1 MEARSFRILSYVLSA
16 LFIFTLLFSSFTFAQ
31 DYELTYSDLEGD
43 VKDIDGKTHEQ
54 GYEYLD
60 ITQISSSQNILGTQ
74 LILEMT
80 VDGVI
85 TDSPDI
91 TYTFSL
97 MDDDAIVYMIIYTDG
112 DCTGMD
118 MENFESDVL
127 QASGS
132 KTSTLEVRVPMSYIG
147 EIPNFDFYGEAT
159 HYAEDEMYWDE
170 VPDSGPDWDDD
181 YWFYESPVMITEPKP
196 GATISGLKMIQGL
209 SCGTAEGIISVE
221 IQLDSTSVQG
231 WELASTSNNWTNWEY
246 LWDSTKYTDEQHII
260 NARAFDGTEYYIDSI
275 IVYVDQSNAVSP
287 RTINVPKLKTGYEL
301 NYKVEMSDLY
311 TDMLSEDMEMSMN
324 AEMIMRVNKK
334 ENIEINGTRHLCYA
348 IDMSMNMEMQM
359 SYMGEVM
366 SSTAEGKGTQWLRVS
381 DLASVKSVMETE
393 TTMSMLGMSM
403 SSSQKS
409 TTTQEPPMDGYNFP
423 ISIAE
428 SWTSCCTVI
437 METTYTEEGE
447 QYSEEDSYES
457 KMEYEALHVETVNT
471 PCGSYETFVIWS
483 KDTSGEYSEDMVDP
497 FGSEVGYS
505 LEYLSPELGL
515 PVKAE
520 YYTPDRQLTS
530 SIELVSYKKIESGGD
545 LKLNAFGWEL
555 PIYFLF
561 IPLLLIVILVSVL
574 VLRKRRKEAV
584 TLESWDQF
592 TVASKTPS
600 QTSQYTTFPPQTY
613 PAQSTTQV
621 QWELPSQTTQHPRP
635 IAVQSQG
642 YPVQTNVVYPAQP
655 SQRYSPPPPPPKTQP
670 YYTSSQPSKPQV
682 SPPPQV
688 VQPRPYP
695 PPPPPEILKQTQY
708 QKQPQ
713 QPIQPSQP
721 VVPMIQIKCPR
732 CSGLFSVAV
741 GTTSAQCPHCKVS
754 GRLGWKKPIQ

>member
-1 MEARSFRILSYVLSA
+1 MEARPFRILNKGLLA
-16 LFIFTLLFSSFTFAQ
+16 ICIFTLLFSSFAFALG
-31 DYELTYSDLEGD
+31 YELTYNDSRGD
-43 VKDIDGKTHEQ
+43 VEDIDGETHEL

-74 LILEMT
+74 LILEME
-80 VDGVI
+80 VAGVI

-112 DCTGMD
+112 ACTGMD

-132 KTSTLEVRVPMSYIG
+132 GTSTLEVRVPMNYIG
-147 EIPNFDFYGEAT
+147 EIFNFDFYGEAMY
-159 HYAEDEMYWDE
+159 YAEDEWFWDR
-170 VPDSGPDWDDD
+170 VPDSGPDWNDDD
-181 YWFYESPVMITEPKP
+181 WYYGLPVLITEPKP
-196 GATISGLKMIQGL
+196 GATVSGVKVIQGL
-209 SCGTAEGIISVE
+209 SYGKAEGIISVE
-221 IQLDSTSVQG
+221 IQLDSTSSGG
-231 WELASTSNNWTNWEY
+231 WQLTSTSNNWTNWEY
-246 LWDSTKYTDEQHII
+246 LWDSSKYADGQHIV
-260 NARAFDGTEYYIDSI
+260 NARAFDGNEYYFDSVT
-275 IVYVDQSNAVSP
+275 VYVDQSNAVSP
-287 RTINVPKLKTGYEL
+287 RTIDVPKLKTGYEL
-301 NYKVEMSDLY
+301 NYKVEMSDFY
-311 TDMLSEDMEMSMN
+311 TDLLSEDMEMSMD
-324 AEMIMRVNKK
+324 AEMILRVNKK

-348 IDMSMNMEMQM
+348 IDMSMNLEMQM

-366 SSTAEGKGTQWLRVS
+366 STTTEGKGTQWLRVS
-381 DLASVKSVMETE
+381 DLASVKSVMEIK
-393 TTMSMLGMSM
+393 TTTSMMGMSM
-403 SSSQKS
+403 SSSQKL

-428 SWTSCCTVI
+428 SWASCCTVTT
-437 METTYTEEGE
+437 ETIYTEDGE
-447 QYSEEDSYES
+447 QNSEQDSYES
-457 KMEYEALHVETVNT
+457 IMEYEALHVEIVNT

-483 KDTSGEYSEDMVDP
+483 KDTSEEYSEDIVDP

-505 LEYLSPELGL
+505 LEYFSTEIGL

-520 YYTPDRQLTS
+520 YYAPDRQLTS
-530 SIELVSYKKIESGGD
+530 TMELVSYKKIDSGGD
-545 LKLNAFGWEL
+545 LKLNAFGYEL

-561 IPLLLIVILVSVL
+561 IPILLIIILTSVL
-574 VLRKRRKEAV
+574 VLRKRRKEAE

-600 QTSQYTTFPPQTY
+600 QIS
-613 PAQSTTQV
+613 QSTAFPSQIYNAQPSAHV
-621 QWELPSQTTQHPRP
+621 QWEAPAQTTQAARP

-642 YPVQTNVVYPAQP
+642 YPVQTKGAYPAQT
-655 SQRYSPPPPPPKTQP
+655 SQRYIPSAPPPKTQI

-682 SPPPQV
+682 PLPPHV

-695 PPPPPEILKQTQY
+695 PPPPPEIQKQTQY
-708 QKQPQ
+708 QRQSQ
-713 QPIQPSQP
+713 QPTQPSQP
-721 VVPMIQIKCPR
+721 AVPMLQIKCPR

-754 GRLGWKKPIQ
+754 GRLGWKTPVH